1 MSGPPAS
8 GALWLARP
16 RTDLA
21 TYAAASIPIALILYG
36 DVVRQ
41 ARLLVLG
48 LLLLG
53 FSITLLRGS
62 ELRWVWAAPIPIAV
76 WLTWRTMSAPLADP
90 GGLDCADAASPPAV
104 WRLAQALLAL
114 GTLAVL
120 MGILSVRPAAIWWRR
135 PTVPIA
141 RLSVLGFFVAAPLG
155 LLLSAAIARPY
166 FGTFDLNLTDPVA
179 LVPGL
184 VFSLSNAIGEEVIY
198 RGAFMAFA
206 GRVIGLRSALV
217 IQASRVRPRPRRGA
231 IHGLAAPGRSERG
244 VRRLRRGAARAQ
256 DALADDADRGPYG
269 DRSPGVRLLRVPE
282 SATPLTQRR
291 VRHHAHTTPA
301 G

>member
-1 MSGPPAS
+1 VSGLAVP
-8 GALWLARP
+8 GLFRHARP
-16 RTDLA
+16 RSDLV
-21 TYAAASIPIALILYG
+21 TTAAAYLPIALILYG

-48 LLLLG
+48 LLLFG
-53 FSITLLRGS
+53 FSYTLVRRS

-76 WLTWRTMSAPLADP
+76 WLTWRTISAPLANP
-90 GGLDCADAASPPAV
+90 GGLDCSDALSPPAA

-114 GTLAVL
+114 GTLGVL
-120 MGILSVRPAAIWWRR
+120 MGVLGAKPSAIWWRR

-141 RLSVLGFFVAAPLG
+141 RLSVLGFLVAAPLG
-155 LLLSAAIARPY
+155 LLLSTAIARPY
-166 FGTFDLNLTDPVA
+166 FGTFDLNISDPMA

-217 IQASRVRPRPRRGA
+217 VQAVVFGVSHAGA
-231 IHGLAAPGRSERG
+231 HFMGSPIPVVLAVGFGGYVAGLLTLKTRSLMMPIAVHTAIDLPVYAFFACRN
-244 VRRLRRGAARAQ
+244 
-256 DALADDADRGPYG
+256 
-269 DRSPGVRLLRVPE
+269 
-282 SATPLTQRR
+282 PL
-291 VRHHAHTTPA
+291 PL
-301 G
+301 

>member
-1 MSGPPAS
+1 MIRPVSGLAVP
-8 GALWLARP
+8 GLFRHARP
-16 RTDLA
+16 RSDLV
-21 TYAAASIPIALILYG
+21 TTAAAYLPIALILYG

-48 LLLLG
+48 LLLFG
-53 FSITLLRGS
+53 FSYTLVRRS

-76 WLTWRTMSAPLADP
+76 WLTWRTISAPLANP
-90 GGLDCADAASPPAV
+90 GGLDCSDALSPPAA

-114 GTLAVL
+114 GTLGVL
-120 MGILSVRPAAIWWRR
+120 MGVLGAKPSAIWWRR

-141 RLSVLGFFVAAPLG
+141 RLSVLGFLVAAPLG
-155 LLLSAAIARPY
+155 LLLSTAIARPY
-166 FGTFDLNLTDPVA
+166 FGTFDLNISDPMA

-217 IQASRVRPRPRRGA
+217 VQAVVFGVSHAGA
-231 IHGLAAPGRSERG
+231 HFMGSPIPVVLAVGFGGYVAGLLTLKTRSLMMPIAVHTAIDLPVYAFFACRN
-244 VRRLRRGAARAQ
+244 
-256 DALADDADRGPYG
+256 
-269 DRSPGVRLLRVPE
+269 
-282 SATPLTQRR
+282 PL
-291 VRHHAHTTPA
+291 PL
-301 G
+301 

>member
-16 RTDLA
+16 RIDLA
-21 TYAAASIPIALILYG
+21 TQAAAFVPIALILYG

-53 FSITLLRGS
+53 FSITLIRRS

-76 WLTWRTMSAPLADP
+76 WLTWRTLSSPLADP
-90 GGLDCADAASPPAV
+90 GGLDCADATSPPAV

-166 FGTFDLNLTDPVA
+166 FGTFDLNLTDPLA
-179 LVPGL
+179 LIPGL
-184 VFSLSNAIGEEVIY
+184 IFSLSNAIGEEVIY

-217 IQASRVRPRPRRGA
+217 IQAVVFGTAHAGVHFMGSPLPIVLSVGFGGYVAGLLVLKTRSLMLPIAVHTA
-231 IHGLAAPGRSERG
+231 IDLPVYAFFACRN
-244 VRRLRRGAARAQ
+244 
-256 DALADDADRGPYG
+256 
-269 DRSPGVRLLRVPE
+269 
-282 SATPLTQRR
+282 PL
-291 VRHHAHTTPA
+291 PL
-301 G
+301 

>member
-1 MSGPPAS
+1 VSGPPAS

-21 TYAAASIPIALILYG
+21 TYAAASVPIALILYG

-53 FSITLLRGS
+53 FSIALLRGS

-76 WLTWRTMSAPLADP
+76 WLTWRTLSAPLADP

-114 GTLAVL
+114 GTLALL
-120 MGILSVRPAAIWWRR
+120 MGILRVRPAAIWWRR

-166 FGTFDLNLTDPVA
+166 FGTFDLNMSDPMA

-217 IQASRVRPRPRRGA
+217 IQAVVF
-231 IHGLAAPGRSERG
+231 GLAHAGAHFMGSPLPVVMSVGFGGYIAGLLVLKTRSLMMPIAVHTAIDLPVYAFFACRN
-244 VRRLRRGAARAQ
+244 
-256 DALADDADRGPYG
+256 
-269 DRSPGVRLLRVPE
+269 
-282 SATPLTQRR
+282 PL
-291 VRHHAHTTPA
+291 PL
-301 G
+301 

>member
-1 MSGPPAS
+1 MIRPVSSPG
-8 GALWLARP
+8 LRCLLRWLARP

-53 FSITLLRGS
+53 FSIALLRGS
-62 ELRWVWAAPIPIAV
+62 ELRWVWAAPID
-76 WLTWRTMSAPLADP
+76 RGLADVANDVGAAGGP

-104 WRLAQALLAL
+104 WRLAQAFLAL

-120 MGILSVRPAAIWWRR
+120 MGILGVRPAAIWWRR

-141 RLSVLGFFVAAPLG
+141 RLSVLRVLRRGP
-155 LLLSAAIARPY
+155 ARPA
-166 FGTFDLNLTDPVA
+166 A
-179 LVPGL
+179 LCGDRAALLRHVRPQADRPAGPRPGL

-206 GRVIGLRSALV
+206 GRVIGLRNALV
-217 IQASRVRPRPRRGA
+217 IQPSCSASPT
-231 IHGLAAPGRSERG
+231 PGRISWVRRSGGPRCG
-244 VRRLRRGAARAQ
+244 VRRLHRGAARAQ
-256 DALADDADRGPYG
+256 DALPDDADRGPYG
-269 DRSPGVRLLRVPE
+269 DRSAGIRLLRVPQP
-282 SATPLTQRR
+282 ATPLTPRR
-291 VRHHAHTTPA
+291 V
-301 G
+301 